1 MTDNGKEF
9 TTHHEVSKSKHSFE
23 IMLNKLNVKHIYTK
37 VRRPQTNGKIERFW
51 QIFEKEFFQKFQFN
65 SWKDLNISMKDWL
78 VYYNTKREH

>member
-9 TTHHEVSKSKHSFE
+9 TTHHEVSKPKHSFE

-37 VRRPQTNGKIERFW
+37 IRRPQTNGKIERFW